1 MNAKTLFGIIL
12 VIIGVLWTLS
22 NFQLI
27 NSQWFLPAIGLVFL
41 ASYFYKG
48 GTKQK
53 GTIGFLIA
61 GCIIIM
67 VGLFTLIND
76 IFHLGLLEGSLF
88 FFFVGMAFLPVY
100 FIHTRHLTDQDSG
113 HQRWPLYTCLVIIG
127 FGIFVLLTETAH
139 TPLMRIIFPLLWP
152 SFLIILGLYIILFKR
167 SKK

>member
-1 MNAKTLFGIIL
+1 LNAKTFFGVIL

-27 NSQWFLPAIGLVFL
+27 NSQWFLPAIGLVFV
-41 ASYFYKG
+41 APYFYKG
-48 GTKQK
+48 STKHK

-76 IFHLGLLEGSLF
+76 SFHLGLLEGSLF

-100 FIHTRHLTDQDSG
+100 FIHTRHLTNQDSG
-113 HQRWPLYTCLVIIG
+113 HQRWPLYTSLVTIG

-139 TPLMRIIFPLLWP
+139 TPLMRRIYPLVWP
-152 SFLIILGLYIILFKR
+152 SLLIILGLYIILFKR
-167 SKK
+167 LKK